1 VQAALNSPVSVQL
14 MLENVSD
21 LSAAPVRIKYDPK
34 VLKLTSIRPGSLMSG
49 DGSKVNFTENTLS
62 EAGEA
67 TVTLNRTPGTGSV
80 SGSGALLNLTFQPVG
95 KGTSTVSIIDAGLK
109 NLQMQPIPVQNP
121 SVNIQVQ

>member
-1 VQAALNSPVSVQL
+1 MSSAVTVQL
-14 MLENVSD
+14 MVENVSD

-34 VLKLTSIRPGSLMSG
+34 ILKLTSIRPGSMMSG
-49 DGSKVNFTENTLS
+49 DGARVNFTENTLN

-80 SGSGALLNLTFQPVG
+80 SGSGALLNLTFQATG
-95 KGTSTVSIIDAGLK
+95 RGTTSVSIVDAGLK
-109 NLQMQPIPVQNP
+109 NLQMQPIPVPTP